1 MGAAQCSHGYV
12 DVQMLLPFIF
22 EQLLCLHLPLHA
34 CNKLHFRLPIK
45 ILVALSEHCISHS
58 VRFTNTLLS
67 CTLLGYS
74 FEPRPS
80 SFALGSM
87 GSVITIGLLIN
98 GCLHLKKPVWR
109 ERTRWSSPVVQAVAT
124 SKAWS
129 NYLGKAS
136 FSSFHSRRQKE
147 ASARMVVRCTWNW
160 IFKESMAHEAKQDT

>member
-1 MGAAQCSHGYV
+1 MRIRLVGTLEPAES
-12 DVQMLLPFIF
+12 F
-22 EQLLCLHLPLHA
+22 
-34 CNKLHFRLPIK
+34 FRL
-45 ILVALSEHCISHS
+45 LDFGALNR
-58 VRFTNTLLS
+58 VRFLLS
-67 CTLLGYS
+67 MRCTLLGYS

-87 GSVITIGLLIN
+87 CSVITIGLSIN

-109 ERTRWSSPVVQAVAT
+109 ERTRWSSTEVQAVAT

-147 ASARMVVRCTWNW
+147 ARARMVVRCNWNW
-160 IFKESMAHEAKQDT
+160 IFKESIAHEAKQDILRQVSKDSGGVL